1 MVEATE
7 HREGP
12 HVAHTSRMRR
22 GCRRVARGVLPDPL
36 MRPILVEVGHVLPE
50 HAPQVGLPQHH
61 DVVQALP
68 PDAAE
73 EPLAG
78 GVLPGGA
85 VRGPQRRDAARRRA
99 AGEGWAILA
108 IAIADE

>member
-1 MVEATE
+1 MLEPTE
-7 HREGP
+7 DREGP

-22 GCRRVARGVLPDPL
+22 GCRGVAGDALSATL
-36 MRPILVEVGHVLPE
+36 MRPVLIEVGHVLPE
-50 HAPQVGLPQHH
+50 HAPQMGLAAHH
-61 DVVQALP
+61 AVVQALP

-85 VRGPQRRDAARRRA
+85 IRRPQLRDAAA
-99 AGEGWAILA
+99 SGMG
-108 IAIADE
+108 